1 MNLITEG
8 DPQRV
13 YPIPQPGGWH
23 WGKLIIV
30 QKGSTFHR
38 IRLERGKAKS
48 KPCKRLHGK
57 RPSQEHSATLSWL
70 RLTES
75 KQHLRVWG
83 VFLLLRARIL
93 KLLSDSSVQD
103 INYLCLTWE
112 LRAVINVQKGIQ
124 HFLLECSCFI
134 HKGLKFVI
142 SPQCEPALLPHRMW
156 KGIKASP
163 DILDISAPGCFQ
175 DLFSIKFLLRK
186 KNICLKR
193 KE

>member
-1 MNLITEG
+1 MNLISEG
-8 DPQRV
+8 DLQRV

-93 KLLSDSSVQD
+93 NCSQIPQCRTSIISASRGS
-103 INYLCLTWE
+103 WE
-112 LRAVINVQKGIQ
+112 LWLMFRKAFSTSCWSAVVLFIKVWNLSSAHSVNQ
-124 HFLLECSCFI
+124 LCS
-134 HKGLKFVI
+134 
-142 SPQCEPALLPHRMW
+142 PT
-156 KGIKASP
+156 
-163 DILDISAPGCFQ
+163 GCG
-175 DLFSIKFLLRK
+175 KV
-186 KNICLKR
+186 
-193 KE
+193 